1 MQTTAATYK
10 PHFPAV
16 TSSNDSKVYST
27 LFEAVDKG
35 WTFYTLVN
43 RNRSEDDLNSGSTV
57 DLSLRCPQENTGVF
71 LVDVYSGDVLQ
82 SNVECDEN
90 NMISV
95 SKYFIEG
102 GGYGGFLV
110 DKNPP
115 SDELVLFLE
124 EMKQT
129 TTTPLNTFSKIF
141 VHEVQRMVDNKAVV
155 LPGYMERE
163 HKISNDDAT
172 VEVSGSLNYMFNV
185 TGLAIEVSRYFNST
199 QLNSFQFNSIQ
210 FVWLTLL
217 HFTSLHF
224 TSLHFTSTSLQFNFN
239 FTSTLGR
246 GSRQRRRR

>member
-1 MQTTAATYK
+1 MQTTAATYN

-199 QLNSFQFNSIQ
+199 QLISIQ

-217 HFTSLHF
+217 HFTALHC
-224 TSLHFTSTSLQFNFN
+224 TSLHFN
-239 FTSTLGR
+239 FTSI
-246 GSRQRRRR
+246 